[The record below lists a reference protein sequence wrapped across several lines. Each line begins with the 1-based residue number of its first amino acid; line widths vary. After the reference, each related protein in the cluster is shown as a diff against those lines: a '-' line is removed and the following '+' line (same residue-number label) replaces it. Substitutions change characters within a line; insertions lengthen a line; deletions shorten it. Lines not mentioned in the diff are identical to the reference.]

1 MHLLCRHAVLRRRP
15 ATSCGC
21 LGALLL
27 AAGARPISGMLR
39 PADRAALR
47 DGQTIVGPR
56 TGTYLRVLALGVTDA
71 DLAPLWLFDTATGGM
86 ARVLGAALD
95 GGSSSARSRSRV
107 AASSAQLRAL
117 MGARL
122 GMASFGSATPRQ
134 CKLCGPRSSS
144 RRGQPQQQGRPQA
157 GHRVRRAHPVVF
169 PT

>member
-1 MHLLCRHAVLRRRP
+1 MASYGGARCAGGTAHLPTAVPSAMAPAANPSLAHAPPLPPCCPSRAAGDELR
-15 ATSCGC
+15 SCAR

-95 GGSSSARSRSRV
+95 GGSSSARSRSQV
-107 AASSAQLRAL
+107 ASSAQLRAL

-122 GMASFGSATPRQ
+122 G
-134 CKLCGPRSSS
+134 
-144 RRGQPQQQGRPQA
+144 
-157 GHRVRRAHPVVF
+157 
-169 PT
+169 